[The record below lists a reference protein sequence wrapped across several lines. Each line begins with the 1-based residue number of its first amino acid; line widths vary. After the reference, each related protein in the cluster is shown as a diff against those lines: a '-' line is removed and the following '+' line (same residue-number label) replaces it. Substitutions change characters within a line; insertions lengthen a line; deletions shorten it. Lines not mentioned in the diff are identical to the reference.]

1 MGDRDDFEGWAA
13 VTSRELSD
21 SVVTRGDVAVLA
33 AADVLEGRAFPASP
47 AIVTAAPLVTGDEAK
62 AGSVLLEVNG
72 RPVLALPGDLPAY
85 EDLAAGAEGPL
96 VAQLQKALKATGAKI
111 TDDKGVFGAS
121 TAAGV
126 ARLYTD
132 AGYAAQEALP
142 MAEAAF
148 LPTMPARV
156 VSSTAA
162 RGRSAAD
169 ASLVVAAGNPVVVV
183 GQPDRQLAELASEG
197 VAARIA
203 NELSGE
209 AFDATFSTAQAAPS
223 GGADEQDAAG
233 TPDAASLVVVPNEP
247 LPLPWIGANVR
258 VSVDLRTTDG
268 PVLTVPM
275 AAVRTDGG
283 GRTVVTVIDGDAR
296 RDVEVSPGVTGDGF
310 VAIDGEVAEGDE
322 VLVGVAS

>member
-1 MGDRDDFEGWAA
+1 
-13 VTSRELSD
+13 
-21 SVVTRGDVAVLA
+21 
-33 AADVLEGRAFPASP
+33 
-47 AIVTAAPLVTGDEAK
+47 
-62 AGSVLLEVNG
+62 
-72 RPVLALPGDLPAY
+72 
-85 EDLAAGAEGPL
+85 
-96 VAQLQKALKATGAKI
+96 
-111 TDDKGVFGAS
+111 
-121 TAAGV
+121 
-126 ARLYTD
+126 
-132 AGYAAQEALP
+132 

-310 VAIDGEVAEGDE
+310 VAIDGEVADG
-322 VLVGVAS
+322 SNT

>member
-1 MGDRDDFEGWAA
+1 M
-13 VTSRELSD
+13 
-21 SVVTRGDVAVLA
+21 
-33 AADVLEGRAFPASP
+33 
-47 AIVTAAPLVTGDEAK
+47 AK
-62 AGSVLLEVNG
+62 
-72 RPVLALPGDLPAY
+72 
-85 EDLAAGAEGPL
+85 
-96 VAQLQKALKATGAKI
+96 
-111 TDDKGVFGAS
+111 
-121 TAAGV
+121 
-126 ARLYTD
+126 LYTD
-132 AGYAAQEALP
+132 AGYAAREALP
-142 MAEAAF
+142 MAEVAF
-148 LPTMPARV
+148 LPTLPARV

-183 GQPDRQLAELASEG
+183 GQPDRQLTELASEG

-209 AFDATFSTAQAAPS
+209 AFDATFSTNQAAPS
-223 GGADEQDAAG
+223 GADEQDAAG

-283 GRTVVTVIDGDAR
+283 GRTVVTVVDGDAR

-310 VAIDGEVAEGDE
+310 VANEGEVAEGDE